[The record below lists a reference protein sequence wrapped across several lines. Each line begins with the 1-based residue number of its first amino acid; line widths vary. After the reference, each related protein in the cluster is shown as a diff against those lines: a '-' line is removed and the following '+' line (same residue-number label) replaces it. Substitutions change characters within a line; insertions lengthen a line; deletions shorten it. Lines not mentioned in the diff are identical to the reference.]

1 LSLLGDRDFLP
12 SAGASQASMDTL
24 RDGVR
29 TTQLMTPQNRDA
41 MWTGRRHL
49 FFKPAAVFGSKAAY
63 RGDKITHRVWE
74 EMAGASYVAQEI
86 VTPSERLAGSGSAP
100 FKVDI
105 RCYAYGGEVLLYA
118 ARMYQGQTTNLR
130 TPGGG
135 FAPVLTARTPARGQ
149 DLGKHPPTTF
159 NFQWFRGFGYAAGAG
174 QSSHRRV
181 PWPGAL
187 SAPT

>member
-1 LSLLGDRDFLP
+1 
-12 SAGASQASMDTL
+12 
-24 RDGVR
+24 
-29 TTQLMTPQNRDA
+29 MTPQNRDA

-63 RGDKITHRVWE
+63 RGDKITHRVWD

-86 VTPSERLAGSGSAP
+86 VTPSEHLAGSGSAP

-118 ARMYQGQTTNLR
+118 ARIYQGQTTNLR

-135 FAPVLTARTPARGQ
+135 FAPVLTGEDTSPGPRSGETRGN
-149 DLGKHPPTTF
+149 
-159 NFQWFRGFGYAAGAG
+159 NFLFPVVSTGWLC
-174 QSSHRRV
+174 SRRRQIQ
-181 PWPGAL
+181 P
-187 SAPT
+187 